1 MHLSRPD
8 VPVSAAGV
16 WESMSDDPLTPESAS
31 SVSFQTEN
39 AAPAESPVA
48 GESPGGGNGQPA
60 SVPGEGFPRPHR
72 RRRRRRRRGGGRGP
86 SAGGI
91 GKPEELAVT
100 GPEHPVEG
108 VLFIPPKETAPGV
121 LVSSR
126 ANYIPTPRDPLV
138 PRDLITREGLEAG
151 ALVAALAV
159 DGNRPVVKRVETI
172 EGLPPAAFR
181 QRPAFGELVS
191 IDPHDHLKLET
202 EPDEMCGR
210 VVDLLAPIG
219 RGQRC
224 LIVAPPKAGKT
235 TLLKRMAHAVSV
247 NDPDVYVI
255 VLLIDERPEEIT
267 DFRRSVRGEVIASS
281 ADLSAENHIAVAEIV
296 AERARRLVECGKH
309 AIIFLDSITRMARA
323 YNHMQ
328 KGGGKIL
335 SGGIDARTMEKPRRF
350 FGAARNAEGG
360 GSLTIIATALVDTGS
375 RMDEIIF
382 QEFKGTGNT
391 EILLDRDLF
400 NRRIFPCINIPQ
412 SGTRKEEKIYDPEE
426 LPKIVKLR
434 RALAAVDKIQAM
446 ELVLGR
452 LSKFRTNA
460 DFLKSF

>member
-1 MHLSRPD
+1 
-8 VPVSAAGV
+8 
-16 WESMSDDPLTPESAS
+16 MSEDPLTPESIS
-31 SVSFQTEN
+31 SVSVQTED
-39 AAPAESPVA
+39 PSRQEGLPSD
-48 GESPGGGNGQPA
+48 GQQ
-60 SVPGEGFPRPHR
+60 RPHR
-72 RRRRRRRRGGGRGP
+72 RRRRRRRRGGRG
-86 SAGGI
+86 GGP
-91 GKPEELAVT
+91 GGGGNGAPERADDLTAS
-100 GPEHPVEG
+100 GPERPAEG
-108 VLFIPPKETAPGV
+108 VLYIPPKDTAPGV
-121 LVSSR
+121 LVSAK
-126 ANYIPTPRDPLV
+126 ANYLPSARDPLV
-138 PRDLITREGLEAG
+138 PRELINREGLEAG
-151 ALVAALAV
+151 ALVAGLVA
-159 DGNRPVVKRVETI
+159 DGNRPVLKKVTSVE
-172 EGLPPAAFR
+172 GMAPGDFR
-181 QRPAFGELVS
+181 QRPAFTELVS
-191 IDPHDHLKLET
+191 IDPTAILQLET

-235 TLLKRMAHAVSV
+235 TLLKRMAHAVEE
-247 NDPDVYVI
+247 NDRDVHVI

-267 DFRRSVRGEVIASS
+267 DFRRSVTRGEVIASS

-296 AERARRLVECGKH
+296 AERARRLIECGKH
-309 AIIFLDSITRMARA
+309 VIIFLDSITRMARA
-323 YNHMQ
+323 YNQMQ

-350 FGAARNAEGG
+350 FGGARNAEGG
-360 GSLTIIATALVDTGS
+360 GSLTIVATALVDTGS

-412 SGTRKEEKIYDPEE
+412 SGTRKEEKLYGPED

-452 LSKFRTNA
+452 LSKFRTNRE
-460 DFLKSF
+460 FLKSF